1 LFSDDAKFGK
11 KLLEKMGWEDGKGLG
26 ATNQGMT
33 DPIML
38 KSKDDQKVSF
48 LFQLNQIINATKLI
62 TFRII
67 NVQSSLKINNSIVR
81 IDILLFSSNYITNE
95 ILY

>member
-38 KSKDDQKVSF
+38 KSKDDQKVFSYF
-48 LFQLNQIINATKLI
+48 NEINATKLI

>member
-38 KSKDDQKVSF
+38 KSKDDQKVFFSYF
-48 LFQLNQIINATKLI
+48 NEINATKLI

>member
-11 KLLEKMGWEDGKGLG
+11 KLMEKMGWEDGKGLG

-38 KSKDDQKVSF
+38 KSKDDQKVFSYF
-48 LFQLNQIINATKLI
+48 NEINATKLI